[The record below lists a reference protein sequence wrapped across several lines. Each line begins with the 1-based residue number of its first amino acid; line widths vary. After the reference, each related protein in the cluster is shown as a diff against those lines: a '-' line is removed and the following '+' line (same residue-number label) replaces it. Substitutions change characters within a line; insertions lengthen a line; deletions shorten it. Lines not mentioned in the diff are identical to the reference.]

1 MTLAAS
7 STVSSRSHIYYW
19 KCDRAAAFH
28 TTTPSPDLRERLTAI
43 LRDRFGA
50 CELEPGGGQGNH
62 LTFRTSLN
70 GREAFLRVEDGPER
84 DDYIEVESHVLDLVR
99 ETGVRT
105 PLVYGCDASR
115 REVSFAWQALEF
127 IPESDLN
134 ASLKKGVLDIPR
146 VAPQI
151 GERIARWQAI
161 TPAGFGPFDLG
172 TLQREGLLKG
182 IHHTYAAYFRLRLD
196 AHLDFLGQR
205 DFLPPEQI
213 AAIRSVVDQHAGLL
227 QLPQGCLV
235 HKDMALWN
243 VLGTPHEVT
252 AVIDWDDC
260 VSGDPMDDLSLLGCF
275 HDGDFLAAALQGYA
289 TVRPLPENWRAR
301 FWLHLLRNMIVKS
314 VIRVGAG
321 YFDRGSG
328 FFLIGSGQNG
338 GDLRSVTLGKL
349 ETALRGLT
357 ENREIE
363 SL

>member
-1 MTLAAS
+1 MTLTTS
-7 STVSSRSHIYYW
+7 SAVSSRSHIYYW

-28 TTTPSPDLRERLTAI
+28 TTTPSSGLRERLTTT
-43 LRDRFGA
+43 LQDRFGP
-50 CELEPGGGQGNH
+50 CELEPGSGQGNH

-99 ETGVRT
+99 EAGVRT

-134 ASLKKGVLDIPR
+134 ALLKNGVLDIPR
-146 VAPQI
+146 VASQI
-151 GERIARWQAI
+151 GEQIARWQTI

-172 TLQREGLLKG
+172 TLRREGLLKG
-182 IHHTYAAYFRLRLD
+182 IHRTYADYFRLRLD

-205 DFLPPEQI
+205 DFLLPEKI
-213 AAIRSVVDQHAGLL
+213 IAIRAAVDRRTELL
-227 QLPQGCLV
+227 HMRQGYLV

-243 VLGTPHEVT
+243 VLGTPQQVT

-275 HDGDFLAAALQGYA
+275 HDGSFLTAALQGYA

-301 FWLHLLRNMIVKS
+301 LWLHLLRNMIVKS

-321 YFDRGSG
+321 YFDRGNN

-338 GDLRSVTLGKL
+338 GDLRAVTLGKL